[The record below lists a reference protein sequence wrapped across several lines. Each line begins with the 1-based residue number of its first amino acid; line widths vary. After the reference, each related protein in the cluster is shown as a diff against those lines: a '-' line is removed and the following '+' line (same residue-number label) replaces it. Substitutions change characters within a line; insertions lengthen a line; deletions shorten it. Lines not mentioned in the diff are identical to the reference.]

1 MSNEPIRIILVDNHE
16 LVRESWKLLL
26 ERNPRFKILGVHTN
40 GPDAINHVATEPPDI
55 MLVDI
60 NMTPVTGFEV
70 TEDVMRIAPHVKVI
84 AISVHNMPRYAKRI
98 LELGGRG
105 YLTKTSTLP
114 EIYEAITEVAKGN
127 VYICEEVKEM
137 MKRETLQ
144 KREAGR

>member
-26 ERNPRFKILGVHTN
+26 ERNPRFKILGAYTN
-40 GPDAINHVATEPPDI
+40 GPDALEHITAEPPDI

-60 NMTPVTGFEV
+60 NMTPITGFEV
-70 TEDVMRIAPHVKVI
+70 TEDVMKIAPQVKVI
-84 AISVHNMPRYAKRI
+84 AISVHNMPRYANRI

-114 EIYEAITEVAKGN
+114 EIYEAIVQVAKGN
-127 VYICEEVKEM
+127 VYICEEVKAM
-137 MKRETLQ
+137 MKRETL
-144 KREAGR
+144 